1 MAGFTLV
8 GSLSLS
14 IRNPRG
20 YEMDVGYYDGA
31 SARVGE
37 MLMCKD
43 VTAVS
48 SFAAEAAPTL
58 RMVSPATVLDTYSP
72 P

>member
-1 MAGFTLV
+1 
-8 GSLSLS
+8 
-14 IRNPRG
+14 
-20 YEMDVGYYDGA
+20 MDVGYYDGA

-43 VTAVS
+43 VTAVT

-58 RMVSPATVLDTYSP
+58 RSAATLRNGGSEYPS
-72 P
+72 